1 MEVTITVS
9 DKISELAK
17 QNGKEVSE
25 FVEEIIEEIISEK
38 TNGNSPKQNG
48 QSVLPEKPAERRFMR
63 MKGMFSSGKTDT
75 AKRMSELLKE
85 ENFDSKEGFSVK

>member
-1 MEVTITVS
+1 MEITITVS

-25 FVEEIIEEIISEK
+25 FVEEVIEK
-38 TNGNSPKQNG
+38 TIAENANGGSLKQNG
-48 QSVLPEKPAERRFMR
+48 QNISLENPPERRYMR

-75 AKRMSELLKE
+75 ATRMSELLRE
-85 ENFDSKEGFSVK
+85 EDFDSKEGFSVK

>member
-1 MEVTITVS
+1 MEITISVS
-9 DKISELAK
+9 DKICELAK

-25 FVEEIIEEIISEK
+25 FIEEIIEEVISEK
-38 TNGNSPKQNG
+38 TNGNSAKQHG
-48 QSVLPEKPAERRFMR
+48 QNVSQEKPPERRFMR

-85 ENFDSKEGFSVK
+85 EDFDSKEGFSVK

>member
-1 MEVTITVS
+1 MEITISVS
-9 DKISELAK
+9 DKICELAK

-25 FVEEIIEEIISEK
+25 FVEEVIEEAISEK
-38 TNGNSPKQNG
+38 TNGNSSKQKG
-48 QSVLPEKPAERRFMR
+48 QNISSEKPPERRFMR

-85 ENFDSKEGFSVK
+85 KDFDSKEGFSVK